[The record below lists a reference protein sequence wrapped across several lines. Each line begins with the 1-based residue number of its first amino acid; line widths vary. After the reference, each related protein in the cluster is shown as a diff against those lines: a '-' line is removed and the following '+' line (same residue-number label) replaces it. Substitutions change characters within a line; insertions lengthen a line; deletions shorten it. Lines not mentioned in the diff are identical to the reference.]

1 MRDPQF
7 RRLDIELERARGN
20 GNTFPASVSS
30 ETPYERT
37 FGWEILDHS
46 PDAVDLSRARDGLPF
61 LLYHDAEQ
69 PAGMVEN
76 LRTDGTALRGDIRFF
91 STQRGQEAK
100 RMVQEGL
107 RNLSVGYFIQDMAQ
121 EGSRGDVAVFR
132 VTRWTPF
139 EVSLAPVPADPTIGI
154 GRSLNFRK
162 GARIMEQNTQR
173 GDDARARQIIE
184 LGEGYARYLRPSDA
198 ADAVRNGTTVDQFR
212 ELVMDRMQ
220 SSHTQASHRVLEPS
234 EVNRYS
240 LGRALLAQITG
251 DWSAAGLERDA
262 SRNLARMYGMNPEG
276 FFVPHE
282 VWKRDFN
289 VGTSSEAGNL
299 VATIMRGDLF
309 TDALRNELVLGRLG
323 ARILPG
329 LSGNIDIPRKSV
341 KSTLGM
347 LTEIGSASETNPNTQ
362 KVSLTPKRIGA
373 YIEVSKQALIQS
385 ALALE
390 SMLRDDL
397 LMGAA
402 ELIEDQALNGVGT
415 GANMRGVR
423 NTTGIGTSTAG
434 ANGATVAWSHIV
446 DLETQCANSNA
457 SPNALAGYILNTKT
471 RAKCK
476 QVARGTN
483 LPEILPPDAY
493 VGADGMVRL
502 NGYRAAFS
510 NTLPSNLTKGT
521 STTVC
526 SAALYGSDWS
536 MAVLALF
543 GAPDIVV
550 DPYTLAATGQVR
562 VTLNQ
567 YADFGVRQPAA
578 FSKIEDLLTA

>member
-7 RRLDIELERARGN
+7 RRLEVDLARAKGE
-20 GNTFPASVSS
+20 GNTFSASVSS
-30 ETPYERT
+30 EEPYERT
-37 FGWEILDHS
+37 FGWEVLDHS
-46 PDAVDLSRARDGLPF
+46 PESVDMSRARDGLPF
-61 LLYHDAEQ
+61 LLYHDQ
-69 PAGMVEN
+69 RSPVGMVEN
-76 LRTDGTALRGDIRFF
+76 LRTVGKQLRGEIRFF
-91 STQRGQEAK
+91 STQQGQEAK

-107 RNLSVGYFIQDMAQ
+107 RTVSVGYFIQDMQQ
-121 EGSRGDVAVFR
+121 EGSRGDVAVYR
-132 VTRWTPF
+132 VTKWTPF
-139 EVSLAPVPADPTIGI
+139 EVSLAPVAADITVGI
-154 GRSLNFRK
+154 GRSLTYGQGIRT
-162 GARIMEQNTQR
+162 MENANPSR
-173 GDDARARQIIE
+173 GDARAREIIDLAE
-184 LGEGYARYLRPSDA
+184 QYGRYLNTSDGP
-198 ADAVRNGTTVDQFR
+198 DAIRNGMTVEQFR
-212 ELVMDRMQ
+212 ELIFTRME
-220 SSHTQASHRVLEPS
+220 SKHTDTAVRVLDAR
-234 EVNRYS
+234 EVQRYS
-240 LGRALLAQITG
+240 LGRAIVAQITG
-251 DWSAAGLERDA
+251 DWTAAGLERDA
-262 SRNLARMYGMNPEG
+262 SRNLSRVYGMSPEG

-282 VWKRDFN
+282 VWRRDFN

-299 VATIMRGDLF
+299 VPTMLRGDLF

-373 YIEVSKQALIQS
+373 YIDVSKQALIQS

-390 SMLRDDL
+390 TMLRDDL

-415 GANMRGVR
+415 GANMRGIR

-434 ANGATVAWSHIV
+434 ANGAAVAWSHIV

-457 SPNALAGYILNTKT
+457 SPNALAGYVLNTKT

-476 QVARGTN
+476 TVARGTN

-493 VGADGMVRL
+493 MGADGMVRL

-526 SAALYGSDWS
+526 SAALFGSDWS

-550 DPYTLAATGQVR
+550 DPYTLAATGQVKI
-562 VTLNQ
+562 TLNQ

-578 FSKIEDLLTA
+578 FSKIEDLLTT